1 MLIEQ
6 EIPTPLS
13 RAEAL
18 QRAVDLL
25 ACSGFRP
32 TSRCA
37 ACGERPVGLPIV
49 QAIACPRCGVDVALL
64 LSNEPATPGGSR
76 SRVGPPVL
84 ACVTYQRGLVSFAAT
99 FPGQIEIDA
108 ARRADLLAL
117 ARRFA
122 RGLGLTR
129 PRDPVAG
136 PS

>member
-1 MLIEQ
+1 VLVEQ

-37 ACGERPVGLPIV
+37 ACGEWPVGLPIV

-64 LSNEPATPGGSR
+64 LSNEPATPGPGR
-76 SRVGPPVL
+76 STASPPAL
-84 ACVTYQRGLVSFAAT
+84 ACVTHQRGLVSFAAT
-99 FPGQIEIDA
+99 FPDQIELDA

-122 RGLGLTR
+122 RGLGLT
-129 PRDPVAG
+129 G
-136 PS
+136 PSLPVEGPP